1 MKNVLITGATGGIG
15 QSLVKV
21 FHANGYKICATGT
34 NVEKLSFLEKKYE
47 ARFKGIQCD
56 LSDDV
61 QIKKL
66 VEESKKFYGSFQEI
80 VVKSEDLSLAI
91 HLEPERKIKIGEKIK
106 FCMDL

>member
-21 FHANGYKICATGT
+21 FHANGYKVCATGT
-34 NVEKLSFLEKKYE
+34 NDEKLNFLEKKYE

-66 VEESKKFYGSFQEI
+66 VE
-80 VVKSEDLSLAI
+80 LSLI
-91 HLEPERKIKIGEKIK
+91 HI
-106 FCMDL
+106 